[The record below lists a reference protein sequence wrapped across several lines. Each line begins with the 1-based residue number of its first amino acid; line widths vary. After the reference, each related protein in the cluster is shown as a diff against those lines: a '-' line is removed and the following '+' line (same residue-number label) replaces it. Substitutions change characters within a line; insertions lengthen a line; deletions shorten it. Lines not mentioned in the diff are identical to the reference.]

1 MTHLGE
7 VPIYLRT
14 GGGSSQ
20 TQWWTGRAGSLVS
33 AAVEGG
39 RKWVRRRTLR
49 VLGVL
54 GVLSVLR

>member
-7 VPIYLRT
+7 VPIYLRI

-20 TQWWTGRAGSLVS
+20 TQWWTGRAGSLVL
-33 AAVEGG
+33 AVEGG
-39 RKWVRRRTLR
+39 RKWVRGRTLR
-49 VLGVL
+49 VLL